1 MGNKAGEQ
9 VVVKV
14 DDIEVSAQ
22 CELRGDLAG
31 EMVGGEVED
40 GEVDEVLE
48 VGGDGAGEE
57 VGGEV
62 KGLEVG
68 AVGEEGGER
77 AAEQEIGEGELVDA
91 PIVAGGALQV
101 GSESGAWVGEGG
113 LGPVLEQG
121 RVLQG
126 LAQVGQAQLV
136 ARI

>member
-1 MGNKAGEQ
+1 M
-9 VVVKV
+9 KV
-14 DDIEVSAQ
+14 DDVEVSAQ

-31 EMVGGEVED
+31 EAVGGEVED

-68 AVGEEGGER
+68 AVGEEGGEG
-77 AAEQEIGEGELVDA
+77 AAEKEVGEGELVDA
-91 PIVAGGALQV
+91 AIVAGGALQV
-101 GSESGAWVGEGG
+101 GGESGAWVGEGG
-113 LGPVLEQG
+113 LGPVLE
-121 RVLQG
+121 RLALVLQG